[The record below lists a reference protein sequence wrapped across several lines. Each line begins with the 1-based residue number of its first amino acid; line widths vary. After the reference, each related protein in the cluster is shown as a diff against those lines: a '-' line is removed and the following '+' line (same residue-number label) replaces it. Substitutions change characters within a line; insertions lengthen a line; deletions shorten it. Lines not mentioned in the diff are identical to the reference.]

1 MMILFFALR
10 GNGVGTAQQ
19 SAAWS
24 KERLV
29 SGNRHHSGLL
39 KLSNSSQLEV
49 RKGYVNGKE
58 RHHSALL
65 HGVGTVQQFTARIK
79 EGLHKWEGETSQQS
93 SARCKNCPTV
103 AAWSK
108 ESLQGKHHSAL
119 LHTNV

>member
-39 KLSNSSQLEV
+39 
-49 RKGYVNGKE
+49 
-58 RHHSALL
+58 
-65 HGVGTVQQFTARIK
+65 HGVETAQQFTAR
-79 EGLHKWEGETSQQS
+79 
-93 SARCKNCPTV
+93 
-103 AAWSK
+103 SK
-108 ESLQGKHHSAL
+108 ERLCD
-119 LHTNV
+119 